1 MKISDPSELV
11 GKKQKRTPKE
21 KSAELSSNISN
32 EKIQQLELRAT
43 EAPKYYNDIATLLAL
58 ASPSNSKLKAN
69 ENAIL
74 ALCRV
79 FTRLL
84 STGRFRGRSYAE
96 EEMVVQEWLEERF
109 REYTRFLL
117 DNLSHRKSIDSQM
130 ALTILMKLVQTEVCC
145 QGHTKWA
152 DGLFSSI
159 LGVLLQPSA
168 QSDEARAIFIRDY
181 FEKFDDV
188 KINTLLLLP

>member
-1 MKISDPSELV
+1 MKGSDPSESV
-11 GKKQKRTPKE
+11 GKKRKRTPKE
-21 KSAELSSNISN
+21 KGVDVASNNSN

-58 ASPSNSKLKAN
+58 ACPSNSKLKAN

-84 STGRFRGRSYAE
+84 STGRFRRGSYTE
-96 EEMVVQEWLEERF
+96 EEMVVQEWLEDRF
-109 REYTRFLL
+109 REYTKFLL
-117 DNLSHRKSIDSQM
+117 DNLSHRKSINCQM

-152 DGLFSSI
+152 DGLFSSV
-159 LGVLLQPSA
+159 LGGLLRPSP

-188 KINTLLLLP
+188 KMNTLLLLP